1 MQIGTQDYPF
11 IHDVAYP
18 LPIDIDRIYP
28 DDIDVDASSFS
39 AGWTDMNGG
48 APDIL
53 SLFDGNRNTGI
64 KNVTSN
70 NPKWFIVIFKKVLVT
85 NSCGF
90 YAYGGGTFS
99 NGKLEM
105 ITGNDIFTTLVDDS
119 AVATKFTTRT
129 LQLPVTAGF
138 SGIRVSC
145 STADAVTFSGC
156 ILLKMLGTVSRLQAT
171 NPSGIVTNIGA
182 TEGSSLKCALHD
194 DLGFVGLNTPQN
206 ELRTME
212 PVRLVGAG
220 FDGSTID
227 SNFWLSGAT
236 GTGASIAQVNAE
248 VVLTSGTANAAAVY
262 LYSVRRAR
270 YVSGTSLRY
279 RSAKQV
285 SLGVTNNRRRWGVG
299 YGASMPTITDGAFFQ
314 IDGTEFSVNTMKGG
328 VVTKVTSFNGYYG
341 TTYTLTTNVTAFEI
355 YWTNS
360 KVWFVINGILLH
372 LVTASSATWAAT
384 MSFHVFA
391 TSLNSGDITPS
402 QTLKTRSSTIF
413 RMGKYETQ
421 PIYYHL
427 SGNAATH
434 VLKLGAGILH
444 KIIYNNTSGTSIT
457 IVDNVTGVTPVVGII
472 TTASGALGVW
482 NYGIA
487 FNTGLILVT
496 VGNGLDATIVYE

>member
-28 DDIDVDASSFS
+28 DDINVAACSFS
-39 AGWTDMNGG
+39 AGWTSMSGG

-53 SLFDGNRNTGI
+53 SLFDGNRLTGI
-64 KNVTSN
+64 KNETTN
-70 NPKWFIVIFKKVLVT
+70 NPKWFIVEFKKVLISNT
-85 NSCGF
+85 AGF

-99 NGKLEM
+99 NGKLEI

-119 AVATKFTTRT
+119 AVSTKYTSRT
-129 LQLPVTAGF
+129 LQMPVTAGY

-145 STADAVTFSGC
+145 YTADAVTVSGT
-156 ILLKMLGTVSRLQAT
+156 ILLKMIGTVSRIQAT
-171 NPSGIVTNIGA
+171 NPSGVVTNIGA
-182 TEGSSLKCALHD
+182 TEGSSLKVALHD

-206 ELRTME
+206 EIRTME

-220 FDGSTID
+220 FEGSTID
-227 SNFWLSGAT
+227 TNFWLSGAT
-236 GTGASIAQVNAE
+236 GTGATVAQANAE
-248 VVLTSGTANAAAVY
+248 AVLTSGTANAATCY
-262 LYSVRRAR
+262 LYSARRAR

-285 SLGVTNNRRRWGVG
+285 SLGVANNKRRWGVG
-299 YGASMPTITDGAFFQ
+299 YGATMPTITDGAYFQ
-314 IDGTEFSVNTMKGG
+314 IDGTEFSVATMKGG
-328 VVTKVTSFNGYYG
+328 VETKVTSFNGFYG
-341 TTYTLTTNVTAFEI
+341 ASYTPTANVAAYEI

-360 KVWFVINGILLH
+360 KVWFVVNSVLLH
-372 LVTASSATWAAT
+372 TVTASTTTWAGT

-434 VLKLGAGILH
+434 VLKLGAGVLH
-444 KIIYNNTSGTSIT
+444 KIVYNNTSGTNIT
-457 IVDNVTGVTPVVGII
+457 IVDNITGTTPVVGVI

-487 FNTGLILVT
+487 FNTGLILIT
-496 VGNGLDATIVYE
+496 TGNGLDATIVYE